1 MLSAKQDA
9 KAVQTQLAAPLA
21 LQVIISTFTTTLVA
35 SALKTVSLVD
45 IRVTTVPYVLQDK
58 LLSITTH
65 LIHMTVLLV
74 ELQTVLI
81 AIIMDYVFDAMLDS
95 FQVTAISMVTHTLTT
110 PV

>member
-1 MLSAKQDA
+1 MLSAKQDV

-21 LQVIISTFTTTLVA
+21 LQVIISTTTTTLVA
-35 SALKTVSLVD
+35 IALKTVSLVD
-45 IRVTTVPYVLQDK
+45 IRVATVPYVLQDK

-95 FQVTAISMVTHTLTT
+95 YQVTATSMVTHTLTT